1 MIVNKLSTRQPKV
14 MTTKDLAKSR
24 SRAKKTMTVKEIA
37 TAIGIAEST
46 VRNKIAELF
55 PGYVKNGV
63 ATRLNEQQVTFL
75 KKNLTPRN
83 LTLKSKVDNS
93 VTHLEMLENVQR
105 DLQWLISY
113 NAELQSQNENL
124 RISLDESKEWYSV
137 KRMEKLNRGQTF
149 DWRLLKKES
158 ERLGIEVKKVF
169 DQNYG
174 EVNAYHK
181 DVWESIYF
189 DTLDF
194 EE

>member
-14 MTTKDLAKSR
+14 MT
-24 SRAKKTMTVKEIA
+24 VKEIA
-37 TAIGIAEST
+37 SATGSSTSAVNRAIT
-46 VRNKIAELF
+46 KHFPNK
-55 PGYVKNGV
+55 KQNGK
-63 ATRLNEQQVTFL
+63 TTFL
-75 KKNLTPRN
+75 NQKEVAVISKELKGHHNLFSTE
-83 LTLKSKVDNS
+83 KVRNS
-93 VTHLEMLENVQR
+93 VTHLEMLENIQR

-174 EVNAYHK
+174 EVNSYHK
-181 DVWESIYF
+181 DVWESLYF